1 MGILI
6 TVLLSVFIFY
16 IIAKDDV
23 GASYSPEPRTPSTLS
38 PKEAATMTSSE
49 KSSFLDLIQGDDS
62 SFDYHANVNALNSM
76 TDQNQLLNE
85 EILGVDSLIGFN
97 PVFS

>member
-23 GASYSPEPRTPSTLS
+23 GASYSPEPLTPSTPSL
-38 PKEAATMTSSE
+38 KEAATMTSSE

-62 SFDYHANVNALNSM
+62 SFDYHGNVNALNSM